1 MPRLVGIFGG
11 TFDPVHNGHTKTIDF
26 LQRLIPFE
34 KILIIPNALPAHR
47 ENSYESF
54 QHRFKMASIAFQ
66 CIDKTLV
73 DDRENLRNGPSY
85 AIDTVKEVLE
95 EEDDAKVVFIIGS
108 DAFSKIDSWYRWEEL
123 LSLVD
128 FIVMKRP
135 NHPLPR
141 NKKVLDL
148 IDTSVALKDLFKKRK
163 KKSIFELD
171 LIPVM
176 ISSSLVRQNISERR
190 GVGHLVNSS
199 VEEYLRE
206 NNLYESKNS
215 A

>member
-1 MPRLVGIFGG
+1 
-11 TFDPVHNGHTKTIDF
+11 
-26 LQRLIPFE
+26 
-34 KILIIPNALPAHR
+34 
-47 ENSYESF
+47 
-54 QHRFKMASIAFQ
+54 MASIAFQ

-73 DDRENLRNGPSY
+73 DDRENLRDGPSY
-85 AIDTVKEVLE
+85 AIDTVNEVLE

-148 IDTSVALKDLFKKRK
+148 IDKSTALKDLFKKRK

>member
-1 MPRLVGIFGG
+1 M
-11 TFDPVHNGHTKTIDF
+11 
-26 LQRLIPFE
+26 
-34 KILIIPNALPAHR
+34 
-47 ENSYESF
+47 
-54 QHRFKMASIAFQ
+54 
-66 CIDKTLV
+66 
-73 DDRENLRNGPSY
+73 
-85 AIDTVKEVLE
+85 
-95 EEDDAKVVFIIGS
+95 VFIIGS

-128 FIVMKRP
+128 FIVMKRL

-148 IDTSVALKDLFKKRK
+148 IDKSALKDLFKKRK

>member
-54 QHRFKMASIAFQ
+54 QHRFKMTSIAFQ

-85 AIDTVKEVLE
+85 AIDTVKEVLAWNLSVE
-95 EEDDAKVVFIIGS
+95 IPTSAPKPYSKPSAQQVGTLCITELESTFLKKKE
-108 DAFSKIDSWYRWEEL
+108 AFSL
-123 LSLVD
+123 
-128 FIVMKRP
+128 F
-135 NHPLPR
+135 
-141 NKKVLDL
+141 
-148 IDTSVALKDLFKKRK
+148 SVT
-163 KKSIFELD
+163 I
-171 LIPVM
+171 
-176 ISSSLVRQNISERR
+176 Q
-190 GVGHLVNSS
+190 S
-199 VEEYLRE
+199 V
-206 NNLYESKNS
+206 
-215 A
+215 

>member
-34 KILIIPNALPAHR
+34 KILIIPNALPAHK
-47 ENSYESF
+47 ENSYECF

-85 AIDTVKEVLE
+85 AIDTVKEVLA

-108 DAFSKIDSWYRWEEL
+108 DAFSKIHSWYRWEEL

-148 IDTSVALKDLFKKRK
+148 IDKSAALKDLFKKRK

-190 GVGHLVNSS
+190 GVAHLVNSS